1 MKLNK
6 QETILINGSG
16 IDVEERLR
24 KINIIELMKNFKA
37 ISFWEKEGLTALL
50 KLIIKL
56 KENIGKYESIVS
68 DDASGRLVSLI
79 LQKIANK
86 IRKDNDKDQI
96 RVLFIAGGSGIQNRK
111 IAINKLIENNKNKLG
126 RTLLVTDYIQTGE
139 SIEKF
144 MEILNDNNI
153 NFDVAA
159 VSVSDDPK
167 SSHHLYSKNLLK
179 RLYYGE
185 FGNAG
190 LQFYSRISFAGV
202 YKNSTS
208 REPFP
213 ELQYNKTTDEMKN
226 IREDIN
232 LLADK
237 AIEAIK

>member
-6 QETILINGSG
+6 QETILINGSD
-16 IDVEERLR
+16 IDAEQRLR

-126 RTLLVTDYIQTGE
+126 RT
-139 SIEKF
+139 
-144 MEILNDNNI
+144 
-153 NFDVAA
+153 
-159 VSVSDDPK
+159 
-167 SSHHLYSKNLLK
+167 
-179 RLYYGE
+179 
-185 FGNAG
+185 
-190 LQFYSRISFAGV
+190 
-202 YKNSTS
+202 
-208 REPFP
+208 
-213 ELQYNKTTDEMKN
+213 
-226 IREDIN
+226 
-232 LLADK
+232 
-237 AIEAIK
+237 